1 MFLPRN
7 LGFLLLAGLAGLA
20 LAQAPP
26 PPQDDVPL
34 YRLDARLVL
43 LHASV
48 VDKNGKLLTDIPQS
62 AFKIFEDGVE
72 QPIKLFR
79 REDVPVS
86 MGILVDNSGSMT
98 SKRSRV
104 AAAALD
110 LVKQSNPEDE
120 VFIVNFND
128 DTHFDQPL
136 TNDVKKLQAALARME
151 ARGGTAMRDA
161 LSKSIDYVKK
171 NGKKDKKV
179 LVVITDGNDNSSD
192 VTLEQVLRQAHESE
206 VLIYAIGLLN
216 EEEGREA
223 RAAKRAL
230 KSLVDASG
238 GLDYYPSSTSD
249 VQEITP
255 RVAHEIRN
263 QYILGYTSSN
273 PALDG
278 TFRQVK
284 VTVTGFGRPTVR
296 TRNGYYATPT
306 AQMKRLGK
314 SWRVIPVP
322 RPHAELFP
330 LFHVNIHGMVQSVRA

>member
-1 MFLPRN
+1 M
-7 LGFLLLAGLAGLA
+7 AY
-20 LAQAPP
+20 AQ
-26 PPQDDVPL
+26 DEVPL
-34 YRLDARLVL
+34 YRADARLVL

-48 VDKNGKLLTDIPQS
+48 IDKNGRLVTNVPQS

-72 QPIKLFR
+72 QPLRLFR

-86 MGILVDNSGSMT
+86 MGILVDNSGSMG

-104 AAAALD
+104 AAAALE
-110 LVKQSNPEDE
+110 LVKQSNPDDE

-128 DTHFDQPL
+128 DTHIDQGL
-136 TNDVKKLQAALARME
+136 TNDVKKLEAALAMMQV
-151 ARGGTAMRDA
+151 RGGTAMRDA
-161 LSKSIDYVKK
+161 LSKSIAYVKR

-192 VTLEQVLRQAHESE
+192 ITLEQVLRQAQSSD

-216 EEEGREA
+216 EEEARDA
-223 RAAKRAL
+223 RAAKKAL
-230 KSLVDASG
+230 KALVDASG
-238 GLDYYPSSTSD
+238 GLDYYPKSTSD

-263 QYILGYTSSN
+263 QYVLGYTSSN
-273 PALDG
+273 PSLDG

-296 TRNGYYATPT
+296 TRSGYYATPKARMMVPGEIMGPSEVLARNT
-306 AQMKRLGK
+306 
-314 SWRVIPVP
+314 RVSPA
-322 RPHAELFP
+322 R
-330 LFHVNIHGMVQSVRA
+330 

>member
-1 MFLPRN
+1 MVLVARN
-7 LGFLLLAGLAGLA
+7 LGFCLLSGLVA
-20 LAQAPP
+20 LAQAQAPQQAS
-26 PPQDDVPL
+26 QDDVPL
-34 YRLDARLVL
+34 YRLDTKLVL

-48 VDKNGKLLTDIPQS
+48 VDKNGKLVTNIPQS

-72 QPIKLFR
+72 QPLKLFR

-86 MGILVDNSGSMT
+86 MGIIVDNSGSMT
-98 SKRSRV
+98 SKRTRV
-104 AAAALD
+104 AAAALE
-110 LVKQSNPEDE
+110 LVKQSNPDDE
-120 VFIVNFND
+120 VFIVNFHD

-161 LSKSIDYVKK
+161 LSKSITYVKK

-192 VTLEQVLRQAHESE
+192 ITLDQVLRQAQNSE
-206 VLIYAIGLLN
+206 VLIYSIGLLN
-216 EEEGREA
+216 EEEAREA
-223 RAAKRAL
+223 KSAKRAL
-230 KSLVDASG
+230 KALADASG
-238 GLDYYPSSTSD
+238 GMDYYPKSTSD

-273 PALDG
+273 QALDG

-306 AQMKRLGK
+306 AQLK
-314 SWRVIPVP
+314 VP
-322 RPHAELFP
+322 GEELARNTRGVP
-330 LFHVNIHGMVQSVRA
+330 AR

>member
-1 MFLPRN
+1 MLALRN
-7 LGFLLLAGLAGLA
+7 LGFLVLAATA

-26 PPQDDVPL
+26 AAQDDVPL
-34 YRLDARLVL
+34 YRADARLVL

-48 VDKNGKLLTDIPQS
+48 VDKNGKLLTNIPQS
-62 AFKIFEDGVE
+62 AFKILEDGVE
-72 QPIKLFR
+72 QPIRLFR

-86 MGILVDNSGSMT
+86 MGIIVDNSGSMT
-98 SKRSRV
+98 SKRTRV
-104 AAAALD
+104 AAAALEM
-110 LVKQSNPEDE
+110 VKQSNPEDE

-128 DTHFDQPL
+128 DSHFDQPL
-136 TNDVKKLQAALARME
+136 TNDVKKLQSALARME

-161 LSKSIDYVKK
+161 LSKSINYVKK

-192 VTLEQVLRQAHESE
+192 LTLEQVVRQAQNSE

-216 EEEGREA
+216 EEEAREA
-223 RAAKRAL
+223 RAAKKAL
-230 KSLVDASG
+230 KALVDASG
-238 GLDYYPSSTSD
+238 GLDYYPKSTSD

-273 PALDG
+273 QALDG
-278 TFRQVK
+278 SFRQIK
-284 VTVTGFGRPTVR
+284 VTVSGFGRPTVR

-306 AQMKRLGK
+306 AR
-314 SWRVIPVP
+314 ID
-322 RPHAELFP
+322 
-330 LFHVNIHGMVQSVRA
+330 RAIDPFGQTLTAQR

>member
-1 MFLPRN
+1 MRPPRN
-7 LGFLLLAGLAGLA
+7 LGILLLAGIAA
-20 LAQAPP
+20 FAQAQAPP
-26 PPQDDVPL
+26 ALQNDVPL
-34 YRLDARLVL
+34 YRADARLVV

-48 VDKNGKLLTDIPQS
+48 VDKNGRLLTNIPQS

-72 QPIKLFR
+72 QPLRLFR

-86 MGILVDNSGSMT
+86 MGIIVDNSGSMS
-98 SKRSRV
+98 SKKAKV

-128 DTHFDQPL
+128 DAHFDQPL
-136 TNDVKKLQAALARME
+136 TNDIKKLQAALARME

-192 VTLEQVLRQAHESE
+192 ISLEVLLRQAHDSE
-206 VLIYAIGLLN
+206 VLIYSIGLLN
-216 EEEGREA
+216 EEEAREA
-223 RAAKRAL
+223 RSAKRAL
-230 KSLVDASG
+230 KSLADASG
-238 GLDYYPSSTSD
+238 GLDYYPKSLSD
-249 VQEITP
+249 VEEITP

-273 PALDG
+273 QVFDG
-278 TFRQVK
+278 SFRQIK

-306 AQMKRLGK
+306 ARIKA
-314 SWRVIPVP
+314 P
-322 RPHAELFP
+322 AEELARS
-330 LFHVNIHGMVQSVRA
+330 IRAAPAR

>member
-1 MFLPRN
+1 V
-7 LGFLLLAGLAGLA
+7 LGSLHIGRSIGFVLIAGIA

-26 PPQDDVPL
+26 APQDDVPL
-34 YRLDARLVL
+34 YRSDARLVL

-48 VDKNGKLLTDIPQS
+48 VDKNGKLLTNIPQS
-62 AFKIFEDGVE
+62 AFKILEDGVE
-72 QPIKLFR
+72 QQLRLFR

-86 MGILVDNSGSMT
+86 MGIIVDNSGSMT
-98 SKRSRV
+98 SKRARV
-104 AAAALD
+104 AAAALEM
-110 LVKQSNPEDE
+110 VKQSNPDDE
-120 VFIVNFND
+120 IFIVNFND

-161 LSKSIDYVKK
+161 LSKSITYVKK

-192 VTLEQVLRQAHESE
+192 VTFDQLIRQAQNSE
-206 VLIYAIGLLN
+206 VLIYSIGLLN
-216 EEEGREA
+216 EEEAGQA
-223 RAAKRAL
+223 KAAK
-230 KSLVDASG
+230 KSLKALADASG
-238 GLDYYPSSTSD
+238 GLDYYPKSTSD
-249 VQEITP
+249 VEEITP

-273 PALDG
+273 QVFDG
-278 TFRQVK
+278 SFRQIK

-306 AQMKRLGK
+306 ARLDRGINPFGDQLGQTLTA
-314 SWRVIPVP
+314 R
-322 RPHAELFP
+322 R
-330 LFHVNIHGMVQSVRA
+330 

>member
-1 MFLPRN
+1 VLLPVRS
-7 LGFLLLAGLAGLA
+7 LGFLLLAGLALG
-20 LAQAPP
+20 QAPT

-48 VDKNGKLLTDIPQS
+48 VDKNGRLVTNVPQS
-62 AFKIFEDGVE
+62 AFKILEDGVE

-86 MGILVDNSGSMT
+86 MGIIVDNSGSMN

-110 LVKQSNPEDE
+110 LVKQSNPDDE

-128 DTHFDQPL
+128 DTHFDQVL
-136 TNDVKKLQAALARME
+136 TNDVKKLQGALARME

-161 LSKSIDYVKK
+161 LSKSIDYVKR

-192 VTLEQVLRQAHESE
+192 TTLEHLLRQAQNSE
-206 VLIYAIGLLN
+206 VLIYSIGLLN
-216 EEEGREA
+216 EEEAREA
-223 RAAKRAL
+223 RAAKKAL
-230 KSLVDASG
+230 KALADASG
-238 GLDYYPSSTSD
+238 GLDYYPKGVSD

-255 RVAHEIRN
+255 RVAHEVRN

-273 PALDG
+273 QALDG
-278 TFRQVK
+278 SFRQIK

-296 TRNGYYATPT
+296 TRNGYYATPI
-306 AQMKRLGK
+306 ARDVRQD
-314 SWRVIPVP
+314 
-322 RPHAELFP
+322 ELTEA
-330 LFHVNIHGMVQSVRA
+330 SVRNTRAAPVR

>member
-1 MFLPRN
+1 MLTLRN
-7 LGFLLLAGLAGLA
+7 LGLLVLVGTA
-20 LAQAPP
+20 LAQAPQAS
-26 PPQDDVPL
+26 QDDVPT
-34 YRLDARLVL
+34 YRTDARLVL
-43 LHASV
+43 LNASV
-48 VDKNGKLLTDIPQS
+48 ADKNGKLVTNIPQS

-72 QPIKLFR
+72 QPIRLFR

-86 MGILVDNSGSMT
+86 MGIIVDNSGSMT
-98 SKRSRV
+98 NKRTRV
-104 AAAALD
+104 AAAALEM
-110 LVKQSNPEDE
+110 VKQSNPEDE

-161 LSKSIDYVKK
+161 LSKSINYVKK

-192 VTLEQVLRQAHESE
+192 ITLEQVLRQAQNSE

-216 EEEGREA
+216 EEEAREA
-223 RAAKRAL
+223 RSAKKAL

-238 GLDYYPSSTSD
+238 GMDYYPKSTSD

-273 PALDG
+273 QALDG
-278 TFRQVK
+278 TFRQIK
-284 VTVTGFGRPTVR
+284 VTVTGFGKPTVR

-306 AQMKRLGK
+306 ARLD
-314 SWRVIPVP
+314 
-322 RPHAELFP
+322 RPDEALTA
-330 LFHVNIHGMVQSVRA
+330 RR

>member
-1 MFLPRN
+1 M
-7 LGFLLLAGLAGLA
+7 LLARNFGLLVLAGIA
-20 LAQAPP
+20 TAQAPP
-26 PPQDDVPL
+26 ASQEDVPL

-48 VDKNGKLLTDIPQS
+48 VDKNGKLVTNIPQS
-62 AFKIFEDGVE
+62 AFKVFEDGVE

-86 MGILVDNSGSMT
+86 MGILVDNSGSM
-98 SKRSRV
+98 SNKRSRV

-110 LVKQSNPEDE
+110 LVKQSNPDDE

-136 TNDVKKLQAALARME
+136 TNDVKKLEAALARLE

-161 LSKSIDYVKK
+161 LNKSINYVKK

-192 VTLEQVLRQAHESE
+192 ITLEQVVRQAHSND

-216 EEEGREA
+216 EEEAKEA

-230 KSLVDASG
+230 KSLVEASG
-238 GLDYYPSSTSD
+238 GLDYYPKSTSD

-284 VTVTGFGRPTVR
+284 VTVNGFGHPTVR

-306 AQMKRLGK
+306 ARLMAPPLG
-314 SWRVIPVP
+314 
-322 RPHAELFP
+322 ELAR
-330 LFHVNIHGMVQSVRA
+330 NIRAGRAR

>member
-1 MFLPRN
+1 LLLARN
-7 LGFLLLAGLAGLA
+7 IGLLLLAGIA

-26 PPQDDVPL
+26 ASQDDVPT
-34 YRLDARLVL
+34 YRTDARLVL

-48 VDKNGKLLTDIPQS
+48 VDKNGKLVTNIPQS
-62 AFKIFEDGVE
+62 AFKVFEDGVE
-72 QPIKLFR
+72 QPLRLFR

-86 MGILVDNSGSMT
+86 MGIIVDNSGSMT
-98 SKRSRV
+98 SKRTRV
-104 AAAALD
+104 AAAALE
-110 LVKQSNPEDE
+110 LVKQSNPDDE

-136 TNDVKKLQAALARME
+136 TNDVKRMEAALARME

-161 LSKSIDYVKK
+161 LSKSINYVKK

-192 VTLEQVLRQAHESE
+192 VTLEQVLRQAQNSE

-216 EEEGREA
+216 EEEAKEA
-223 RAAKRAL
+223 RSAKKAL
-230 KSLVDASG
+230 KTLVDASG
-238 GLDYYPSSTSD
+238 GMDYYPKSTSD

-255 RVAHEIRN
+255 RVAREIRN

-273 PALDG
+273 QVMDG
-278 TFRQVK
+278 SFRQIK
-284 VTVTGFGRPTVR
+284 VTVNGFGRPTVR

-306 AQMKRLGK
+306 A
-314 SWRVIPVP
+314 RVIDPFGP
-322 RPHAELFP
+322 ILAAR
-330 LFHVNIHGMVQSVRA
+330 R

>member
-1 MFLPRN
+1 LLLARN
-7 LGFLLLAGLAGLA
+7 IGLLLLAGIA

-26 PPQDDVPL
+26 ASQDDVPT
-34 YRLDARLVL
+34 YRTDARLVL

-48 VDKNGKLLTDIPQS
+48 VDKNGKLVTNIPQS
-62 AFKIFEDGVE
+62 AFKVFEDGVE
-72 QPIKLFR
+72 QPLRLFR

-86 MGILVDNSGSMT
+86 MGIIVDNSGSMT
-98 SKRSRV
+98 SKRTRV
-104 AAAALD
+104 AAAALE
-110 LVKQSNPEDE
+110 LVKQSNPDDE

-136 TNDVKKLQAALARME
+136 TNDVKRMEAALARME

-161 LSKSIDYVKK
+161 LSKSINYVKK

-192 VTLEQVLRQAHESE
+192 VTLEQVLRQAQNSE

-216 EEEGREA
+216 EEEAKEA
-223 RAAKRAL
+223 RSAKKAL
-230 KSLVDASG
+230 KTLVDASG
-238 GLDYYPSSTSD
+238 GMDYYPKSTSD

-255 RVAHEIRN
+255 RVAREIRA

-273 PALDG
+273 QGMDG
-278 TFRQVK
+278 SFRQIK
-284 VTVTGFGRPTVR
+284 VTVNGFGRPTVR

-306 AQMKRLGK
+306 A
-314 SWRVIPVP
+314 RVIDPFGP
-322 RPHAELFP
+322 ILAAR
-330 LFHVNIHGMVQSVRA
+330 R

>member
-1 MFLPRN
+1 VLSLRN
-7 LGFLLLAGLAGLA
+7 LGFLVLAGTA

-26 PPQDDVPL
+26 ASQDDVPI
-34 YRLDARLVL
+34 YRTDARLVL

-48 VDKNGKLLTDIPQS
+48 VDKSGKLLTNIPQS
-62 AFKIFEDGVE
+62 AFKVFEDGVE
-72 QPIKLFR
+72 QPLRLFR

-86 MGILVDNSGSMT
+86 MGIIVDNSGSMT
-98 SKRSRV
+98 NKRTRV
-104 AAAALD
+104 AAAALEM
-110 LVKQSNPEDE
+110 VKQSNPDDE

-161 LSKSIDYVKK
+161 LSKSINYVKK

-192 VTLEQVLRQAHESE
+192 TTLEQVLRQAQNSE

-216 EEEGREA
+216 EEEAREA
-223 RAAKRAL
+223 RSAKKAL

-238 GLDYYPSSTSD
+238 GMDYYPKSTSD

-273 PALDG
+273 QVMDG
-278 TFRQVK
+278 SFRAIK
-284 VTVTGFGRPTVR
+284 VTVTGFGKPTVR

-306 AQMKRLGK
+306 ARLDRAID
-314 SWRVIPVP
+314 SLD
-322 RPHAELFP
+322 RPLTA
-330 LFHVNIHGMVQSVRA
+330 RR

>member
-1 MFLPRN
+1 LLALRN
-7 LGFLLLAGLAGLA
+7 LGFLVLAATA

-26 PPQDDVPL
+26 AAQDDVPL
-34 YRLDARLVL
+34 YRADARLVL

-48 VDKNGKLLTDIPQS
+48 VDKNGKLLTNIPQS
-62 AFKIFEDGVE
+62 AFKILEDGVE
-72 QPIKLFR
+72 QPIRLFR

-86 MGILVDNSGSMT
+86 MGIIVDNSGSMT
-98 SKRSRV
+98 SKRTRV
-104 AAAALD
+104 AAAALEM
-110 LVKQSNPEDE
+110 VKQSNPEDE

-128 DTHFDQPL
+128 DSHFDQPL
-136 TNDVKKLQAALARME
+136 TNDVKKLQSALARME

-161 LSKSIDYVKK
+161 LSKSINYVKK

-192 VTLEQVLRQAHESE
+192 LTLEQVVRQAQNSE

-216 EEEGREA
+216 EEEAREA
-223 RAAKRAL
+223 RAAKKAL
-230 KSLVDASG
+230 KALVDASG
-238 GLDYYPSSTSD
+238 GLDYYPKSTSD

-273 PALDG
+273 QALDG
-278 TFRQVK
+278 SFRQIK
-284 VTVTGFGRPTVR
+284 VTVSGFGRPTVR

-306 AQMKRLGK
+306 AR
-314 SWRVIPVP
+314 ID
-322 RPHAELFP
+322 
-330 LFHVNIHGMVQSVRA
+330 RAIDPFGQTLTAQR

>member
-1 MFLPRN
+1 
-7 LGFLLLAGLAGLA
+7 LLVSRHIGLVAVLAAFV

-26 PPQDDVPL
+26 AAPQDDLPL
-34 YRLDARLVL
+34 YRLDAKLVL
-43 LHASV
+43 LHTSV
-48 VDKNGKLLTDIPQS
+48 VDKNGKLITNIPQS

-72 QPIKLFR
+72 QPIRLFR

-86 MGILVDNSGSMT
+86 MGIIVDNSGSMG
-98 SKRSRV
+98 SKRARV

-128 DTHFDQPL
+128 DTHIDQTL
-136 TNDVKKLQAALARME
+136 TNDVKALQAALARMQ

-161 LSKSIDYVKK
+161 LSQSIDYVKK

-179 LVVITDGNDNSSD
+179 LVVVTDGNDNSSNISI
-192 VTLEQVLRQAHESE
+192 EQLLRKSQNSD

-216 EEEGREA
+216 EEEAREA
-223 RAAKRAL
+223 RAAKKVLRAL
-230 KSLVDASG
+230 AEASG
-238 GLDYYPSSTSD
+238 GQDYYPKSLSD
-249 VQEITP
+249 VEEITP

-273 PALDG
+273 QALDG

-284 VTVTGFGRPTVR
+284 VTVAGFGHPTVR

-306 AQMKRLGK
+306 AQIT
-314 SWRVIPVP
+314 SP
-322 RPHAELFP
+322 REVLAR
-330 LFHVNIHGMVQSVRA
+330 STRAARAR

>member
-1 MFLPRN
+1 VLVARN
-7 LGFLLLAGLAGLA
+7 IGLILLAGIA

-26 PPQDDVPL
+26 APQDDVPL
-34 YRLDARLVL
+34 YRSDARLVL

-48 VDKNGKLLTDIPQS
+48 VDKTGKLVTNIPQS
-62 AFKIFEDGVE
+62 AFKILEDGVE
-72 QPIKLFR
+72 QQIRLFR

-86 MGILVDNSGSMT
+86 MGIIVDNSGSMT

-104 AAAALD
+104 AAAALEM
-110 LVKQSNPEDE
+110 VKQSNPEDE

-161 LSKSIDYVKK
+161 LSKSITYVKK

-192 VTLEQVLRQAHESE
+192 VTLEQVLRQAHDSE

-216 EEEGREA
+216 EEEAGEA
-223 RAAKRAL
+223 RSAKKAL

-238 GLDYYPSSTSD
+238 GADYYPKSTSD

-273 PALDG
+273 QALDG
-278 TFRQVK
+278 TFRQIK

-306 AQMKRLGK
+306 AQIKAPSEELARNT
-314 SWRVIPVP
+314 RV
-322 RPHAELFP
+322 ELA
-330 LFHVNIHGMVQSVRA
+330 R

>member
-1 MFLPRN
+1 VLV
-7 LGFLLLAGLAGLA
+7 GTA
-20 LAQAPP
+20 LAQAPQAS
-26 PPQDDVPL
+26 QDDVPT
-34 YRLDARLVL
+34 YRTDARLVL
-43 LHASV
+43 LNASV
-48 VDKNGKLLTDIPQS
+48 ADKNGKLVTNIPQS

-72 QPIKLFR
+72 QPIRLFR

-86 MGILVDNSGSMT
+86 MGIIVDNSGSMT
-98 SKRSRV
+98 NKRTRV
-104 AAAALD
+104 AAAALEM
-110 LVKQSNPEDE
+110 VKQSNPEDE

-161 LSKSIDYVKK
+161 LSKSINYVKK

-192 VTLEQVLRQAHESE
+192 ITLEQVLRQAQNSE

-216 EEEGREA
+216 EEEAREA
-223 RAAKRAL
+223 RSAKKAL

-238 GLDYYPSSTSD
+238 GMDYYPKSTSD

-273 PALDG
+273 QALDG
-278 TFRQVK
+278 TFRQIK
-284 VTVTGFGRPTVR
+284 VTVTGFGKPTVR

-306 AQMKRLGK
+306 ARLD
-314 SWRVIPVP
+314 
-322 RPHAELFP
+322 RPDEALTA
-330 LFHVNIHGMVQSVRA
+330 RR